1 MVVQKSKSRW
11 RAGKWGAALLT
22 RTLVLYNVKQAE
34 CVTTSSHSTST
45 QEKKPARSCKSL
57 RNPGKSLQVDSRVQ
71 LRCPRV
77 EVGRQCVACQWCCS
91 VLAMLEVAKMLVFWR
106 QSVGL

>member
-45 QEKKPARSCKSL
+45 QEKKACKKLQEPAKSWEE
-57 RNPGKSLQVDSRVQ
+57 PA
-71 LRCPRV
+71 
-77 EVGRQCVACQWCCS
+77 GRQSGAVAVSTC
-91 VLAMLEVAKMLVFWR
+91 
-106 QSVGL
+106 